1 MSINVE
7 KIKKELEKG
16 NPDEQ
21 YTAFQEIKDFVQLN
35 LAEEQRILDEKS
47 NEIQSKIDRING
59 NQ

>member
-21 YTAFQEIKDFVQLN
+21 YSAFQEIKDFVQLN

-47 NEIQSKIDRING
+47 NELQSKIQRLNG
-59 NQ
+59 N

>member
-21 YTAFQEIKDFVQLN
+21 YTAFQEIKDFVQLS

-47 NEIQSKIDRING
+47 SELSSKIEKLK
-59 NQ
+59 

>member
-7 KIKKELEKG
+7 KIKRELEKG

-21 YTAFQEIKDFVQLN
+21 YTAFQEIKDFVQLS

-47 NEIQSKIDRING
+47 SELSSKIEKLK
-59 NQ
+59 

>member
-1 MSINVE
+1 MPINTD

>member
-47 NEIQSKIDRING
+47 NELASKIEKLK
-59 NQ
+59 

>member
-1 MSINVE
+1 MPINTE

-21 YTAFQEIKDFVQLN
+21 YTAFQEIKDFVQLS

-47 NEIQSKIDRING
+47 SELASKIEKLK
-59 NQ
+59 